1 MEKRYLWDRRTY
13 SVKPEIV
20 GKVFEELEE
29 EFGEVTPDNFL
40 EASTPEASPTHKLFE
55 WNDSKAADLYRKGQS
70 RKIINDLRI
79 ETIADD
85 EKIVV
90 PAYVNVSVKN
100 DGSASYRDIIRA
112 FEARDTREI
121 VLDRAYRE
129 LSMFKIKYSKFQE
142 LASVMT
148 AIGEVLGNG

>member
-1 MEKRYLWDRRTY
+1 MEKKYLWDRRTY

-40 EASTPEASPTHKLFE
+40 EASTPEDSPTHKLFT
-55 WNDSKAADLYRKGQS
+55 WDDRKAAFLYRMNQS

-79 ETIADD
+79 E
-85 EKIVV
+85 IVANNDKMAV
-90 PAYVNVSVKN
+90 PAYVNVSMKN
-100 DGSASYRDIIRA
+100 DGSASYRDVMRA

-142 LASVMT
+142 LASIMD
-148 AIGEVLGNG
+148 AIGEVLGDG

>member
-1 MEKRYLWDRRTY
+1 MEKKYLWDRRTY

-20 GKVFEELEE
+20 GKVFEELEG

-40 EASTPEASPTHKLFE
+40 EASTPEDSPTHKLFE
-55 WNDSKAADLYRKGQS
+55 WNDSKAAGLYRKGQS
-70 RKIINDLRI
+70 LRIINDLRI

-100 DGSASYRDIIRA
+100 DGSASYRDVIRV
-112 FEARDTREI
+112 FEAKDTREI

-129 LSMFKIKYSKFQE
+129 LSTFKIKYSKFQE